1 MNQTVPKD
9 TPPIEK
15 KTLVKAVPLEDYV
28 LTEDTDPFYKVLY
41 YLSKTKKQITQ
52 LEFMKLVPFAMLQA
66 ISIYGEM
73 KASLVRTELTKIEEY
88 NGIAKSSLFSTGLP
102 GSIQAFESPTGIP
115 QTLSDKIHMLQSK
128 GGIAR
133 LYDLSDNLATA
144 AKEVEV
150 KSKTNITNM
159 FLGLITRVRLFSTSD

>member
-1 MNQTVPKD
+1 
-9 TPPIEK
+9 
-15 KTLVKAVPLEDYV
+15 
-28 LTEDTDPFYKVLY
+28 
-41 YLSKTKKQITQ
+41 
-52 LEFMKLVPFAMLQA
+52 MLQA

-73 KASLVRTELTKIEEY
+73 KASLVRNELTKIEEY

-115 QTLSDKIHMLQSK
+115 QSLGDKIHMLQSK

-150 KSKTNITNM
+150 IVILSKNRM
-159 FLGLITRVRLFSTSD
+159 YLMVSL